1 MLAVLLAAVLSGCAG
16 GESQDGNMVPV
27 NLSLIFQTQQAQR
40 QGRLSPILAFL
51 AQWATSGTAWA
62 QSVSDIAVIEVQ
74 ISAPDLPAAV
84 TKTQPVSNPTS
95 GQIVPISIQVPA
107 GSNRTIV
114 VAALN
119 GAQQKIF
126 SGTLFGVT
134 LMPGTPANLDVTL
147 RPTFTVTVE
156 KQGGGQGTVT
166 SSPAGINCGDMCSAQ
181 FDGSVSLNAA
191 AAPGSVF
198 AGWSGDC
205 SGTGGCTV
213 TGAATV
219 TATFNAAPNTSR
231 LTVVESGGGSGTVTS
246 SPSGINCGSACFSN
260 FATGSTVT
268 LIATASGGSTFV
280 GWGGGICSGTGPC
293 TVVMSGD
300 QTVTA
305 TFTPPANS
313 ATLTVVKVGTGS
325 GTVTSSPAGITC
337 GTVCSAGFA
346 PSTVVTLTATPA
358 AGSTFAGWSGGGCSG
373 TGPCV
378 VVMNGNQTVTAT
390 FSPSGSTGL
399 PNLVVTSISFTPNSP
414 NAGDTIV
421 FTAVVQNIGTA
432 DTPYNGDINA
442 QGIGVSFTVDNG
454 NTSSCHLSPGPLAAG
469 ATLTLRGDACT
480 PYVATSGTHTVV
492 AFVDDVNRIAESNE
506 NDNMRSL
513 TFSVKR

>member
-1 MLAVLLAAVLSGCAG
+1 
-16 GESQDGNMVPV
+16 MVPV
-27 NLSLIFQTQQAQR
+27 NLSLVFQTQQAQ
-40 QGRLSPILAFL
+40 QHGFLSPILAFL
-51 AQWATSGTAWA
+51 TQWATSGTAWA
-62 QSVSDIAVIEVQ
+62 QSVSDITAIEVQ
-74 ISAPDLPAAV
+74 ISAPDLPAPV
-84 TKTQPVSNPTS
+84 TKTQSVSNPTS
-95 GQIVPISIQVPA
+95 GQIVPITMQVPA
-107 GSNRTIV
+107 GSNRTIT

-119 GAQQKIF
+119 GAQQTIF
-126 SGTLFGVT
+126 SGTLSGVT
-134 LMPGTPANLDVTL
+134 LMPGTPANLEVTL

-166 SSPAGINCGDMCSAQ
+166 SSPAGINCGATCAAQ

-198 AGWSGDC
+198 AGWSGGGC

-213 TGAATV
+213 TEEATV

-260 FATGSTVT
+260 FATGSTVVLT
-268 LIATASGGSTFV
+268 ATASGGSTFA
-280 GWGGGICSGTGPC
+280 GWSGGICSGTGPC
-293 TVVMSGD
+293 TVVMSAD

-305 TFTPPANS
+305 TFNPPANS
-313 ATLTVVKVGTGS
+313 LTLTVVEAGTGS
-325 GTVTSSPAGITC
+325 GTITSTPAGITC
-337 GTVCSAGFA
+337 GTACSAGFA

-358 AGSTFAGWSGGGCSG
+358 AGSTFSGWSGGGCSG

-390 FSPSGSTGL
+390 FAVGTGL
-399 PNLVVTSISFTPNSP
+399 PNLVVKSISFTPTSP
-414 NAGDTIV
+414 SAGQTIV

-469 ATLTLRGDACT
+469 ATLTLRGDSCT
-480 PYVATSGTHTVV
+480 PYVATSGSHTVV

-506 NDNMRSL
+506 TDNMLSL
-513 TFSVKR
+513 SFSVRR